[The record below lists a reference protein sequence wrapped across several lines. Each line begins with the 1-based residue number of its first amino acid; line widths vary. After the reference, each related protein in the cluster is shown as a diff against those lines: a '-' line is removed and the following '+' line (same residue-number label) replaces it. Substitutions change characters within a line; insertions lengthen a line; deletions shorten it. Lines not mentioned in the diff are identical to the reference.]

1 MDTTKSDHLIL
12 VVENDESMGRVLR
25 TAFEDEGYR
34 VHLASRA
41 PTASE
46 VEDLHPDLLM
56 LDVAPSHTSAAWDLV
71 QEIKSTPRVAGTPI
85 VVCSG
90 GGAFVAAEDV
100 RVRSEAAAILAK
112 PFALDVLLPVVATA
126 LDRRDR
132 FAAIEELVAEP
143 AVTRELGSIGF

>member
-1 MDTTKSDHLIL
+1 MDTSKSDHLIL

-25 TAFEDEGYR
+25 AAFEDEGYR

-46 VEDLHPDLLM
+46 IEDIHPDLVM
-56 LDVAPSHTSAAWDLV
+56 LNVAQNHASAVWDLV
-71 QEIKSTPRVAGTPI
+71 LEIKATPRVAETPI

-100 RVRSEAAAILAK
+100 RVHAEACAILAK
-112 PFALDVLLPVVATA
+112 PFTLDVLLPVVATA

-132 FAAIEELVAEP
+132 FAAVEELIAEP
-143 AVTRELGSIGF
+143 AASWNLGSIGF